1 MVEVERVALTAKRL
15 VEVAEVEVDRLKVCP
30 PVQVLALARFKE
42 ATTFPV
48 VGEMVKVPSEFE
60 TDETPETRQ
69 APLIAKHPVVALIP
83 LAKVLVPDPC
93 TLMTPVV
100 SMTPGVP
107 VALPTPNPPVI
118 YAAPAMEVVVAGE
131 DVPIPNL
138 VFIVSNT
145 KTVEVAAFI
154 ILNASA

>member
-30 PVQVLALARFKE
+30 PVQTLALARLRE
-42 ATTFPV
+42 AMTLPV

-60 TDETPETRQ
+60 TEPTPVTRQ
-69 APLIAKHPVVALIP
+69 EPLIAKQPVVALMP
-83 LAKVLVPDPC
+83 LAKVLVPDPW
-93 TLMTPVV
+93 TLITPVV

-138 VFIVSNT
+138 MFMVSNT
-145 KTVEVAAFI
+145 KTVEVAAFT